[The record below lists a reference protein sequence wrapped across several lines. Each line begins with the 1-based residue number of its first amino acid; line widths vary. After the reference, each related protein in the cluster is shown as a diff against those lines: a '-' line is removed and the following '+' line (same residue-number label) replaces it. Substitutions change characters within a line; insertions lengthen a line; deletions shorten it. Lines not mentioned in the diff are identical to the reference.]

1 MLRFKKE
8 DGSSYPEPQEHSLG
22 EFLSFKNGLNVPK
35 EKFGTGIKY
44 ISVLDILNNPVITYD
59 VIEGLV
65 DIDENMLQNFS
76 VEYGDILFQRSSE
89 TKIDA
94 GKSNVYVDKEKIAT
108 FGGFVIRGKKIGDY
122 NPEYM
127 NYLLRS
133 SKVRKQ
139 IMRKAQ
145 GEQHVNVG
153 QEILSEIH
161 VDMHCKEEQ
170 ERIADVLSNIDRKIG
185 EQEAIITDLEE
196 IKRGAVQKIFSRE
209 IRFKDDNG
217 NEFPEWQKKPLEENF
232 ELVVDNRGK
241 TPPLSDNGYPL
252 IEISAVG
259 NYFLEYDKIEKHV
272 TQEVYDNWFRKH
284 LKKGDILFS
293 TVGNTALC
301 SYYDEKEK
309 CCVAQNIVG
318 LRFDENIDSRFMFYM
333 LTETRNQR
341 HIKSIQMNAVQ
352 PSIKVTQFVKLEFLV
367 PCFREQNKIADCL
380 SAMDRKIEAEKQILE
395 DWKQIKKALLQQM
408 FV

>member
-8 DGSSYPEPQEHSLG
+8 DGSSYPETQEHSLG
-22 EFLSFKNGLNVPK
+22 EYLSFKNGLNVPK

-65 DIDENMLQNFS
+65 DIDEDMLQKFS

-139 IMRKAQ
+139 IMQKAQ

-153 QEILSEIH
+153 QEILSEIR

-170 ERIADVLSNIDRKIG
+170 ERIANILSSIDRKISA
-185 EQEAIITDLEE
+185 QENIIGDLENT
-196 IKRGAVQKIFSRE
+196 KKGTLQKIFKQE
-209 IRFKDDNG
+209 IRFKDDCG
-217 NEFPEWQKKPLEENF
+217 NKFPEWENKKIKEICMVSNGKGNTQDKVDNGKYPFYVRSNNIEKSEKYIFDCEAVLTVGDGVGVGKVYHYVNEKFNLHQRCYACYDFKGILGKYFYYYFSSFFYQRVKKLSAKGSVDSVRLNFITDMLIKIPCLEEQ
-232 ELVVDNRGK
+232 K
-241 TPPLSDNGYPL
+241 
-252 IEISAVG
+252 
-259 NYFLEYDKIEKHV
+259 
-272 TQEVYDNWFRKH
+272 
-284 LKKGDILFS
+284 
-293 TVGNTALC
+293 
-301 SYYDEKEK
+301 
-309 CCVAQNIVG
+309 
-318 LRFDENIDSRFMFYM
+318 
-333 LTETRNQR
+333 
-341 HIKSIQMNAVQ
+341 
-352 PSIKVTQFVKLEFLV
+352 
-367 PCFREQNKIADCL
+367 KIADCL
-380 SAMDRKIEAEKQILE
+380 SALDRKIEAEKKILE

>member
-8 DGSSYPEPQEHSLG
+8 DGSSYPEPQEHRLD
-22 EFLSFKNGLNVPK
+22 EYLSFKNGLNVPK

-59 VIEGLV
+59 IIEGLV
-65 DIDENMLQNFS
+65 DIDEDMLQNFS

-108 FGGFVIRGKKIGDY
+108 FGGFVIRGKKMGDY

-153 QEILSEIH
+153 QEILSEIR

-170 ERIADVLSNIDRKIG
+170 ERIANILSDIDRKISA
-185 EQEAIITDLEE
+185 QETVIDDLRK
-196 IKRGAVQKIFSRE
+196 IKKGTMQKIFSQE
-209 IRFKDDNG
+209 IRFKDDDG
-217 NEFPEWQKKPLEENF
+217 NDFPEWQKKSLESNF

-241 TPPLSDNGYPL
+241 TPPLCDTGYPL

-272 TQEVYDNWFRKH
+272 NQEIYDTWFRKH
-284 LKKGDILFS
+284 LQRGDILFS

-318 LRFDENIDSRFMFYM
+318 LRFDKNIDSRFMFYM
-333 LTETRNQR
+333 LTEEKNQR

-352 PSIKVTQFVKLEFLV
+352 PSIKVTQFVKLEFLI
-367 PCFREQNKIADCL
+367 PYFEEQKKIADCL
-380 SAMDRKIEAEKQILE
+380 SALDRKIVVEKKVLE
-395 DWKQIKKALLQQM
+395 DWKQMKKAM
-408 FV
+408 T